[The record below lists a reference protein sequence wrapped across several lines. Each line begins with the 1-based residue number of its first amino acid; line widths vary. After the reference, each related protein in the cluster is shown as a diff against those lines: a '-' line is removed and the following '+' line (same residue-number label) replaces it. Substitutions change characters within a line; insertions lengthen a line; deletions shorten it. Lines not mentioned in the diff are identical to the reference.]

1 MVRRPA
7 VVALFLVGVL
17 GMLGGC
23 YDVPRPV
30 CGFYCGPDYACPD
43 DYSCHGGR
51 CILNSA
57 IPTLDLDDLGAS
69 CELVDAGGPPPD
81 DVELFDVPVGPTV
94 VDHVPDS
101 DDDDVA
107 IDASIMVTFSEPV
120 TQVVAGSISVVE
132 QSPFSPFIDGTLT
145 QPTATTAVF
154 TPTEPLAMGA
164 AYTVSVSSPIS
175 DLDGLPLQFTQ
186 WSFKTVPDTVPP
198 TIVSQTP
205 DPNATEVPIDA
216 TVWVGFSER
225 VTGVDSTTFVVRL
238 GGQQIAGS
246 VIVDDINHTA
256 TFWPGG
262 RLLPNTTYEV
272 AVSGAIT
279 DRGNN
284 PLVGAPITW
293 TFTTGPDT
301 VAPRVI
307 SRSPIGPGADPALN
321 IVVAFDEEVTNV
333 TSATFTLR
341 DGATV
346 IPATV
351 TYFAGAAQAQLN
363 PTSTLG
369 SNVTYTVTL
378 DAGVTDLSGNPLANA
393 PVTWTFTTVT
403 DTSPPVVS
411 NRVPIQGA
419 NNVSPDTVVMASF
432 DEDVIGVSGSTFTLT
447 PGGGSVFYDAASQTA
462 TLFPSTTLATGT
474 TYTVTLSGGITDRAG
489 NPLFPLPQSWNFTTK
504 ADATPPTATLTTP
517 TNGATGI
524 AKTTPIVVL
533 FDELVT
539 NVSTQTFHVYAPS
552 PVSVPGTITSAMGGR
567 EYTFTPFM
575 PLPANT
581 TITVT
586 LTSGITDNTGNALV
600 PVTSSFT
607 TAP

>member
-17 GMLGGC
+17 GMLGAC
-23 YDVPRPV
+23 YDVPSPV
-30 CGFYCGPDYACPD
+30 CGFYCGPGYTCPD
-43 DYSCHGGR
+43 DYSCQRGR

-57 IPTLDLDDLGAS
+57 IPTLDLDNLGAS
-69 CELVDAGGPPPD
+69 CELVDAGAPPPQDVD
-81 DVELFDVPVGPTV
+81 DLDVPVGPTV
-94 VDHVPDS
+94 VDHVPD
-101 DDDDVA
+101 DLDDDVA

-120 TQVVAGSISVVE
+120 TQVAAGSITVVE
-132 QSPFSPFIDGTLT
+132 QAPFSPFIEGTLT
-145 QPTATTAVF
+145 QPTPTTAVF

-164 AYTVSVSSPIS
+164 AYTVSVSAPIS
-175 DLDGLPLQFTQ
+175 DLDGFPVQLAQ

-205 DPNATEVPIDA
+205 APGATEVPLDA
-216 TVWVGFSER
+216 AVVVEVSER
-225 VTGVDSTTFVVRL
+225 VTGVDNTTFVVRV
-238 GGQQIAGS
+238 GDQQIGGS
-246 VIVDDINHTA
+246 AFYDDLTRTA
-256 TFWPGG
+256 TFQPDGQ
-262 RLLPNTTYEV
+262 LLPNTTYSV
-272 AVSGAIT
+272 GLSGAIT

-284 PLVGAPITW
+284 PLVGAPVTW

-301 VAPRVI
+301 IAPRVL
-307 SRSPIGPGADPALN
+307 SQSPIGAGANPN
-321 IVVAFDEEVTNV
+321 FNVEVVFDEEVTNV

-341 DGATV
+341 DGATA

-351 TYFAGAAQAQLN
+351 TYFTGAAQAQLN

-378 DAGVTDLSGNPLANA
+378 DAAITDLAGNALANA
-393 PVTWTFTTVT
+393 PVTWTFTTLT
-403 DTSPPVVS
+403 DTDSPVVS
-411 NRVPIQGA
+411 DRVPMSGA
-419 NNVSPDTVVMASF
+419 NNVSPDTVVMAAF
-432 DEDVIGVSGSTFTLT
+432 NEDVVGVSSSTFTLT

-474 TYTVTLSGGITDRAG
+474 TYTVTLSGGITDHAG

-524 AKTTPIVVL
+524 AATTPIVVR

-552 PVSVPGTITSAMGGR
+552 PMAVPGAISSAMGG
-567 EYTFTPFM
+567 T
-575 PLPANT
+575 A
-581 TITVT
+581 
-586 LTSGITDNTGNALV
+586 
-600 PVTSSFT
+600 SSSPSRAT
-607 TAP
+607 